1 MNKQL
6 GFVLLGIWLI
16 LGALMSLVPTFVFP
30 YEGTLH
36 AVLGLLAGVL
46 ILMRR

>member
-16 LGALMSLVPTFVFP
+16 FGALIVLVPAFVFP
-30 YEGTLH
+30 YEGMIH
-36 AVLGLLAGVL
+36 AVLGLIAGIL

>member
-16 LGALMSLVPTFVFP
+16 LGALMSLLPRFSFP
-30 YEGTLH
+30 YEGAVH
-36 AVLGLLAGVL
+36 AILGLLAGVL

>member
-16 LGALMSLVPTFVFP
+16 FGALIALVPSFSFP
-30 YEGTLH
+30 YEGAMH

-46 ILMRR
+46 ILMKR